1 MSVSVSSFHLYLH
14 IWSHF
19 FKQAT
24 EAELLKETTWK
35 HRPSASSKVTGSTL
49 LVNLSLYCHS
59 LDLGE
64 DSLLAFH
71 WPLPLCSLGA
81 RLETKTRLHRLT
93 KSDNGLTRCASQ
105 ARWEH
110 DSLCGY
116 SLFWADRKNMSL
128 LSGALLSL
136 STSLTQTFFFS
147 KEEIRHVKMW
157 EKCSLHRCYEIQ
169 NDKTK
174 QLHKTLCDA
183 RDNKKEIM
191 LLNLKKE
198 GIKKTSLKENNYI
211 CKSST

>member
-1 MSVSVSSFHLYLH
+1 MSLSVSSFHLYLH

-64 DSLLAFH
+64 DSLLAFR
-71 WPLPLCSLGA
+71 WPLPLYSLGA

-93 KSDNGLTRCASQ
+93 KSDNTL
-105 ARWEH
+105 
-110 DSLCGY
+110 
-116 SLFWADRKNMSL
+116 RKPSAV
-128 LSGALLSL
+128 GAWFTVWVFFVLNWQKEYVTTVGSFVEFIHF
-136 STSLTQTFFFS
+136 TNTDFFFS
-147 KEEIRHVKMW
+147 KQEIRHVKMW

-191 LLNLKKE
+191 LLN
-198 GIKKTSLKENNYI
+198 
-211 CKSST
+211 